1 MRSLYPNYQEKK
13 KDYLE
18 QWDRVCRWYAK
29 VKSIEL
35 KYYDKKLSP
44 DTQQDFLLSFFFNAF
59 ILKDWIK
66 KTKTDQGIEEIFN
79 GPTGRQSLM
88 VLADFV
94 TNYKHFDNSRRNRL
108 DKNTWLVSRD
118 GVSDP
123 VGPTHTWWIESQGK
137 KINLYRLADDVFNDL
152 SAYLKSKH
160 YI

>member
-1 MRSLYPNYQEKK
+1 MRSLYQNYQNGQ
-13 KDYLE
+13 DHLE

-35 KYYDKKLSP
+35 KYYDKKLSA

-66 KTKTDQGIEEIFN
+66 NVKSDEEI
-79 GPTGRQSLM
+79 GRLFYKNSSKQSLM
-88 VLADFV
+88 ILADFV
-94 TNYKHFDNSRRNRL
+94 TNYKHYDNSEHTRL

-118 GVSDP
+118 GVSHHSA
-123 VGPTHTWWIESQGK
+123 PTHTWWIESQGK

-152 SAYLKSKH
+152 FTYLKSKH